1 MIGEEYG
8 WMSPEGHLKSFGA
21 VSKYTRLEAIGP
33 WQEIVYQ
40 EKLAGDM
47 YWFVL
52 LVHRPPLWA
61 W

>member
-1 MIGEEYG
+1 
-8 WMSPEGHLKSFGA
+8 MSPEGHLKSFGA

-52 LVHRPPLWA
+52 FIHRPPLWA